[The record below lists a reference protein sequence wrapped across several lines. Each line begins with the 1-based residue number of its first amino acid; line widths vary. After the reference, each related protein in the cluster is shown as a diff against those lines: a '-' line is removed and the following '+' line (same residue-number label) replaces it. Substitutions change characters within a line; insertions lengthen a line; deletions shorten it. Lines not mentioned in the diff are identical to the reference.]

1 MKYNYPK
8 AIKKLRAKLD
18 LSQEE
23 LAKLL
28 NVSFVSVNRWET
40 GKHEPTIIFKERL
53 SDLFDE
59 NNIILEE
66 NK

>member
-28 NVSFVSVNRWET
+28 NVSFVSVNRWKT
-40 GKHEPTIIFKERL
+40 GKHEPTIIIKERL
-53 SDLFDE
+53 SDIFDE

>member
-18 LSQEE
+18 LSQDE

>member
-1 MKYNYPK
+1 MRYNYPK

-40 GKHEPTIIFKERL
+40 GKHEPTIIIKERL